1 MFSLVGICSA
11 IAGIFLASRLDSVTY
26 QTGQYLEF
34 QVLIAVILGGTSI
47 AGGIGNI
54 WGTIL
59 GIALIAILNNG
70 MVMMA
75 VDRDI
80 QDIIIAIFLLF
91 ALFTDKYLHNIKS
104 QTSNKWKFADM
115 YLLKNFFGKK

>member
-1 MFSLVGICSA
+1 MIILSYHLQN
-11 IAGIFLASRLDSVTY
+11 LP
-26 QTGQYLEF
+26 YLEF

-91 ALFTDKYLHNIKS
+91 ALFTDKYLHNIKG
-104 QTSNKWKFADM
+104 QNSNKWKFADM
-115 YLLKNFFGKK
+115 HLVKNFFGKK